1 MEPEEQ
7 QPPEEQP
14 KEQRPPQLVWLHP
27 AFRLML
33 VLFGLFLLVLGLG
46 SLFGSRM
53 EYANWVHQQVVAP
66 LAIAIGGIMLFAG
79 VRGRVWS

>member
-1 MEPEEQ
+1 MEPQEHQGEEPQ
-7 QPPEEQP
+7 EERQ
-14 KEQRPPQLVWLHP
+14 PPQLVRLHP
-27 AFRLML
+27 VFRLAL
-33 VLFGLFLLVLGLG
+33 FLFGLFLLVLGLG

-66 LAIAIGGIMLFAG
+66 LAIVIGGIMLFAG